1 MYLVLFSG
9 EIRFI
14 LMAMTWV
21 ITYFIFKYRSK
32 IRNTLLINEYV
43 IYKTAIGSYPCRKR
57 NTQRTFFE
65 DMSTFFLHDILR
77 ALQILLTVRLS
88 GYV

>member
-1 MYLVLFSG
+1 MNKQATRAGKFISYQYNVTFPYLLS
-9 EIRFI
+9 
-14 LMAMTWV
+14 T
-21 ITYFIFKYRSK
+21 
-32 IRNTLLINEYV
+32 
-43 IYKTAIGSYPCRKR
+43 
-57 NTQRTFFE
+57 TQRTFFE

>member
-1 MYLVLFSG
+1 M
-9 EIRFI
+9 
-14 LMAMTWV
+14 
-21 ITYFIFKYRSK
+21 
-32 IRNTLLINEYV
+32 LLKHAYSV
-43 IYKTAIGSYPCRKR
+43 IGSLMFKFTNNNYNR
-57 NTQRTFFE
+57 NPATQRTFFE

>member
-1 MYLVLFSG
+1 MNKTTCKLDRLCTS
-9 EIRFI
+9 II
-14 LMAMTWV
+14 MQDPQ
-21 ITYFIFKYRSK
+21 YFIHVYVYIINLCFSSCVYPTAFKSAK
-32 IRNTLLINEYV
+32 VNPLL
-43 IYKTAIGSYPCRKR
+43 
-57 NTQRTFFE
+57 TQRTFFE

>member
-1 MYLVLFSG
+1 MSYIADDRVQHVF
-9 EIRFI
+9 IRED
-14 LMAMTWV
+14 AH
-21 ITYFIFKYRSK
+21 
-32 IRNTLLINEYV
+32 
-43 IYKTAIGSYPCRKR
+43 
-57 NTQRTFFE
+57 RTFFE

>member
-1 MYLVLFSG
+1 MDASDPC
-9 EIRFI
+9 
-14 LMAMTWV
+14 
-21 ITYFIFKYRSK
+21 SK
-32 IRNTLLINEYV
+32 IDYPKQTSEWGRSLIDVLNTHFNQFQ
-43 IYKTAIGSYPCRKR
+43 
-57 NTQRTFFE
+57 QRTFFE